1 MKETLNMG
9 IQIDKEL
16 IENNASNAV
25 CVAIAS
31 ALGDKDELIGK
42 AVKAVVSSYVDSEGR
57 PCSSGSYRA
66 IPYLKY
72 LAEQSVKESV
82 TNEIA
87 KMVEENKEQFSQAIR
102 AELNKPSVRQ
112 QLAASFMD
120 AILGAAKSGWK
131 IPITVSFK
139 REEQDND

>member
-1 MKETLNMG
+1 MKEKLNMG
-9 IQIDKEL
+9 IEIDKEL
-16 IENNASNAV
+16 IESNVSNAV

-31 ALGDKDELIGK
+31 ALGNKDELIEK

-72 LAEQSVKESV
+72 LAEQSTKESV
-82 TNEIA
+82 KSEIA

-112 QLAASFMD
+112 QLAAAFID
-120 AILGAAKSGWK
+120 AVIGVAQQDWK
-131 IPITVSFK
+131 MPVTVSFT
-139 REEQDND
+139 RSENY

>member
-16 IENNASNAV
+16 IENNVSNAV

-31 ALGDKDELIGK
+31 ALGDKDELIRK
-42 AVKAVVSSYVDSEGR
+42 AVKAVVSSYVDTEGR

-72 LAEQSVKESV
+72 LAEQSIKESV
-82 TNEIA
+82 KNEIA

-102 AELNKPSVRQ
+102 AELNKSSVRQ
-112 QLAASFMD
+112 QLAAACLD
-120 AILGAAKSGWK
+120 AVIGAAQQNWK
-131 IPITVSFK
+131 MPVTVSFT
-139 REEQDND
+139 RSENY

>member
-16 IENNASNAV
+16 IENNVSNAV

-31 ALGDKDELIGK
+31 ALGDKDELIEK
-42 AVKAVVSSYVDSEGR
+42 AVKTVISSYVDTEGR

-72 LAEQSVKESV
+72 LAEQSIKESV
-82 TNEIA
+82 KNEIA

-102 AELNKPSVRQ
+102 AELNKSSVQQ
-112 QLAASFMD
+112 QLAAAFLD
-120 AILGAAKSGWK
+120 AVIGAAQKDWK
-131 IPITVSFK
+131 MPVTVSFN
-139 REEQDND
+139 RSENY

>member
-1 MKETLNMG
+1 MKEKLNMG
-9 IQIDKEL
+9 IEIDKEL
-16 IENNASNAV
+16 IESNVSNAV

-42 AVKAVVSSYVDSEGR
+42 AVKAVISSYVDPEGR
-57 PCSSGSYRA
+57 PCSSGNYRA

-72 LAEQSVKESV
+72 LAEQSIKASVK
-82 TNEIA
+82 NEIA

-112 QLAASFMD
+112 QLAAAFLD
-120 AILGAAKSGWK
+120 AVIGAAQRDW
-131 IPITVSFK
+131 IMPVTVSFN
-139 REEQDND
+139 RPGND

>member
-16 IENNASNAV
+16 IENNVSNAV

-42 AVKAVVSSYVDSEGR
+42 AVKAVVSSYVDTEGR

-72 LAEQSVKESV
+72 LAEQSIKESV
-82 TNEIA
+82 KNEIA

-112 QLAASFMD
+112 QLAAAFLD
-120 AILGAAKSGWK
+120 AVIGAAQQDWK
-131 IPITVSFK
+131 MPVTVSFT
-139 REEQDND
+139 RSENY

>member
-1 MKETLNMG
+1 MKEKLSMG
-9 IQIDKEL
+9 IEIDKEL
-16 IENNASNAV
+16 IESNVSNAV

-82 TNEIA
+82 KNEIA

-102 AELNKPSVRQ
+102 AELNKSSVQQ
-112 QLAASFMD
+112 QLAAAFLD
-120 AILGAAKSGWK
+120 AVIGAAQQNWK
-131 IPITVSFK
+131 MPVTVSFD
-139 REEQDND
+139 RLENY

>member
-1 MKETLNMG
+1 MKEKLNMG
-9 IQIDKEL
+9 IEIDKEL
-16 IENNASNAV
+16 IESNLRNAV
-25 CVAIAS
+25 CAAIAS

-42 AVKAVVSSYVDSEGR
+42 AVKAVISSYVDSEGR

-72 LAEQSVKESV
+72 LAEQSIKESV
-82 TNEIA
+82 KNEIA

-112 QLAASFMD
+112 QLAAAFLD
-120 AILGAAKSGWK
+120 AVIGAAQQDWK
-131 IPITVSFK
+131 MPVTVSFN
-139 REEQDND
+139 RNE